1 MKKYIITLLIGF
13 LFFSCEKMEFIEEDP
28 NSDFILL
35 DINEES
41 LEAIINGAY
50 EPLTRSRGRL
60 WESVY
65 STFLDQCTEYSYS
78 RLSLFNDI
86 ALYDFNLLSAGF
98 NGTMWTS
105 FYESIG
111 RANFIIDNLA
121 TNTALSEPVKNA
133 AIGEARFIRAICYF
147 SLVRT
152 YGSVPL
158 RTSPIEN
165 ANEIELESSSIDA
178 IYLQI
183 VEDFIFAETTLP
195 EVVDSG
201 KEGRATQGA
210 AKVALADVYLTL
222 GNFSDARNKAKEVID
237 NKDTYGYELVS
248 SLETLF
254 SPTLPTNSEEVFA
267 LKFAQLAGQGSF
279 LPAYAADSRANQAGI
294 ASNGNRFIHTY
305 NTSPFISE
313 WDTEDLRR
321 NFNLY
326 NEIEID
332 GEVLPADIPTAASN
346 TINGDFYYGK
356 YQDPDSPAS
365 TGAGNDFYL
374 YRYADALLIFAEAD
388 NQLNGPTADAYEA
401 VNQIRRR
408 GYGVD
413 INTPSAI
420 ADFPAGLSQ
429 TEFDDLIFRER
440 GYEFFFE
447 CKRWFDLKR
456 TGRWESFAL
465 AAGKP
470 APQSDYWPLPPVEL
484 VNNPSAG
491 N

>member
-1 MKKYIITLLIGF
+1 MKKYIIISVTIF
-13 LFFSCEKMEFIEEDP
+13 LFFSCEKMEFIQEDP

-35 DINEES
+35 NIDDNS

-111 RANFIIDNLA
+111 RANFIIDNLES
-121 TNTALSEPVKNA
+121 NTTLSESVKNA
-133 AIGEARFIRAICYF
+133 AIGEARFIRAICYY

-158 RTSPIEN
+158 RVTPIEN
-165 ANEIELESSSIDA
+165 ANEIELESSNIAD

-183 VEDFIFAETTLP
+183 IEDFSFAETNLP
-195 EVVDSG
+195 DVIAAG
-201 KEGRATQGA
+201 KEGRATAGA
-210 AKVALADVYLTL
+210 AKVALADVYLTQ
-222 GNFSDARNKAKEVID
+222 GNFADARTKAKEVID
-237 NKDTYGYELVS
+237 NKVTYGYELVS
-248 SLETLF
+248 SLDLLF
-254 SPTLPTNSEEVFA
+254 SPTSPTNTEEVFA

-279 LPAYAADSRANQAGI
+279 LPAYAADSRAQAAGI
-294 ASNGNRFIHTY
+294 ASNGNSFIHTY
-305 NTSPFISE
+305 NTSPFISG

-321 NFNLY
+321 GFNLY
-326 NEIEID
+326 DEIEID
-332 GEVLPADIPTAASN
+332 GEVLPANIPVAASN
-346 TINGDFYYGK
+346 SIPGDFFYGK
-356 YQDPDSPAS
+356 YQDADSPAS

-374 YRYADALLIFAEAD
+374 YRYADALLIFAEAE
-388 NQLNGPTADAYEA
+388 NQVNGPTTLAYNA

-408 GYGVD
+408 GYGLD
-413 INTPSAI
+413 INTVSAT
-420 ADFPAGLSQ
+420 ADLPAGLSQ
-429 TEFDDLIFRER
+429 TEFDDLVFRER

-456 TGRWESFAL
+456 TDRWATFAV

-470 APQSDYWPLPPVEL
+470 QPQSEYWPIPPVEL